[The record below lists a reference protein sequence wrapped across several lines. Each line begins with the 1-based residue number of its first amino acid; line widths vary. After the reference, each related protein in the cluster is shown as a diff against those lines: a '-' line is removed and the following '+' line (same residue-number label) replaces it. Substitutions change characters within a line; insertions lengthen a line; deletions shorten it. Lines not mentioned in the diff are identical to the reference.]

1 MPGAGPFLQK
11 NQQSFTGQGMGPL
24 LGMLLFFGFEAEQLQ
39 IPTVI
44 YTKIRTGIRN
54 FLFKSE

>member
-1 MPGAGPFLQK
+1 
-11 NQQSFTGQGMGPL
+11 MGPL

-44 YTKIRTGIRN
+44 YIKIRTGIRN